1 VFVDPAVSQAKFDR
15 EVAEFRGQQ
24 TAHHKR
30 GIWLLDATFP
40 DVFLVL
46 MATAFL
52 TIPKDVRDRRYIRC
66 GRFPLSFGTL
76 GGVSVVPAVFAVVIN
91 FENYDVEPPSV
102 RFVHPVTREPLRAM
116 DLPHPMQR
124 IKRAKG
130 PDGKLATGPNG
141 EAMFED
147 QPLLQA
153 EDLQRPA
160 FLCLQGVREYHA
172 HPGHTGDS
180 WWLHRGTGVGRLAY
194 LANILATYGID
205 TVQGIRLQMVFGG
218 FNVNPRHENE

>member
-46 MATAFL
+46 MATKAQP
-52 TIPKDVRDRRYIRC
+52 IA
-66 GRFPLSFGTL
+66 
-76 GGVSVVPAVFAVVIN
+76 AVFAVVIN